1 MISVKTKA
9 EGHHHSVWQ
18 RPKLTSQI
26 RKNRPFCLISSDI
39 LKISSYLRVQR

>member
-39 LKISSYLRVQR
+39 LKISSYFRVQK